1 MNLSTNL
8 RSRCNS
14 ACEWCSSTT
23 EPLQP
28 YLVPTRTE
36 EKDENAV
43 VLCPT
48 CFDHIQKQDFADA
61 DYFYFLTGS
70 IWSDVPA
77 VKVLSYKV
85 LSKLTNN
92 EWAKDALDNA
102 FLTESEQAW
111 ADSEDEARTDQVIH
125 KDAYGMVLESGDTVF
140 LIESLPVKGAN
151 FTAAKGTKVPKIRLV
166 PDNAAQIEGKIEG
179 MTIVILTKYVRKSS

>member
-8 RSRCNS
+8 QSRCAH
-14 ACEWCSSTT
+14 ACELCAATA
-23 EPLQP
+23 EPLKP
-28 YLVPTRTE
+28 FLVPTRTE

-48 CFDHIQKQDFADA
+48 CFEHIEKQEFADA

-70 IWSDVPA
+70 IWSEVPA

-85 LSKLTNN
+85 LSKLTST

-102 FLTESEQAW
+102 FLTEEEQSW
-111 ADSEDEARTDQVIH
+111 ADSEDEARADQVIH
-125 KDAYGMVLESGDTVF
+125 KDAYGVVLESGDTVF

-166 PDNAAQIEGKIEG
+166 PDNAEQIEGKVEG
-179 MTIVILTKYVRKSS
+179 TTIVILTKYVRKSS